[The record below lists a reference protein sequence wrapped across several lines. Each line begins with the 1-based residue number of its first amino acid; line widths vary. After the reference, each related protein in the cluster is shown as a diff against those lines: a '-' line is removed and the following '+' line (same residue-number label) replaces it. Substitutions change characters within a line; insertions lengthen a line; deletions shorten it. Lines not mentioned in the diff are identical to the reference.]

1 MKLCPMESRLKLA
14 LGVALIGAIIVVG
27 TLVPQ
32 PNGSF
37 SGIAL
42 AQNPDPQPTG
52 SIQEITASTPNL
64 TLTVGDTV
72 VLSINVIG
80 RQDIENQRLAD
91 DVKFDWSVSGGR
103 LSDGVDGTSAS
114 YTAPS
119 DPGIYSVTVSP
130 SSGCIGTGLAC
141 TATFRITVRRPG
153 EATGPDAPPRNPEG
167 EIPSILSDSE
177 GEQYQ
182 VFTPEEGGIFTG
194 ESFSISAVM
203 GIVPNGEI
211 IGLRMAEDGS
221 ASNAGMSHHRYT
233 LSGNQYRI
241 FVIDA
246 EGAPISSYNL
256 NGTVAVCIP
265 MPREL
270 RTSISSLEMV
280 NKNSNGT
287 LTVMSSSVRIS
298 PSLIICGNTSTLPA
312 TIAVGIRGTPP
323 PLLEPELEPAE
334 MLPATGGTAPTSRG
348 IIAWALLV
356 GIALIATGTFASIY
370 CHRPHENIQQN

>member
-1 MKLCPMESRLKLA
+1 MKLCSMKSRLKLA
-14 LGVALIGAIIVVG
+14 QDVALIGAIIVVG
-27 TLVPQ
+27 TLALEP
-32 PNGSF
+32 GAS
-37 SGIAL
+37 AL

-64 TLTVGDTV
+64 TLTVGDIV

-80 RQDIENQRLAD
+80 RQDIEDQRLAD
-91 DVKFDWSVSGGR
+91 DVKFDWSVSGGW
-103 LSDGVDGTSAS
+103 LSGGTDGTSAS

-130 SSGCIGTGLAC
+130 RSGCIATGSAC

-182 VFTPEEGGIFTG
+182 VFTPEEGGTFTDDN
-194 ESFSISAVM
+194 FSVSA
-203 GIVPNGEI
+203 GIGIIPNGEI

-233 LSGNQYRI
+233 LSGNQYR
-241 FVIDA
+241 VSVVDA

-265 MPREL
+265 VPGEL
-270 RTSISSLEMV
+270 RTNISSLEMV
-280 NKNSNGT
+280 NKNSNNT

-323 PLLEPELEPAE
+323 PLLEPEAEPDE
-334 MLPATGGTAPTSRG
+334 TLPATGGAVPVSQG
-348 IIAWALLV
+348 IMVWALLLGV
-356 GIALIATGTFASIY
+356 ALIATGTFASTY
-370 CHRPHENIQQN
+370 RHRRHEGIR

>member
-1 MKLCPMESRLKLA
+1 MKLCSMKSRLKLV
-14 LGVALIGAIIVVG
+14 LVGAIIVVG
-27 TLVPQ
+27 TVVLEP
-32 PNGSF
+32 GAS
-37 SGIAL
+37 AL

-80 RQDIENQRLAD
+80 RQDIEDQRLAD

-103 LSDGVDGTSAS
+103 LSDGADGTSAS

-130 SSGCIGTGLAC
+130 RSGCIGTGLAC

-167 EIPSILSDSE
+167 EIPSILSDPE

-182 VFTPEEGGIFTG
+182 VFTPEQGGTFTG
-194 ESFSISAVM
+194 EDFSISAGT

-211 IGLRMAEDGS
+211 IGVRMVEDGS

-233 LSGNQYRI
+233 LSGNQYRVS
-241 FVIDA
+241 VIDA

-265 MPREL
+265 VPEEL
-270 RTSISSLEMV
+270 RTNISSLEMV
-280 NKNSNGT
+280 TKNSNNT
-287 LTVMSSSVRIS
+287 LTVMSSSVRII
-298 PSLIICGNTSTLPA
+298 PSLTMCGNTSTLPA

-323 PLLEPELEPAE
+323 PLLEPEPEPAE
-334 MLPATGGTAPTSRG
+334 ILPATGGAVPVSQG

-356 GIALIATGTFASIY
+356 GVALIATGIFASTY
-370 CHRPHENIQQN
+370 RHGRHEGIQEN

>member
-1 MKLCPMESRLKLA
+1 MFGKAIWDREMKLCSMKSRLKSA
-14 LGVALIGAIIVVG
+14 FVGAIFVVG
-27 TLVPQ
+27 TLLLEP
-32 PNGSF
+32 GAS
-37 SGIAL
+37 AL
-42 AQNPDPQPTG
+42 AQNPDLQPTG

-80 RQDIENQRLAD
+80 RQDIEDQRLAG

-103 LSDGVDGTSAS
+103 LSDGADGTSAS

-130 SSGCIGTGLAC
+130 RSGCIGTGSSC
-141 TATFRITVRRPG
+141 IATFRITIRRSG

-177 GEQYQ
+177 GEQYE
-182 VFTPEEGGIFTG
+182 VFTPEEGGTFTD
-194 ESFSISAVM
+194 ENFSVSAGT
-203 GIVPNGEI
+203 GIVANGEI
-211 IGLRMAEDGS
+211 IGVRMAEDGT

-241 FVIDA
+241 DVIDA
-246 EGAPISSYNL
+246 EGEPISSYNL

-265 MPREL
+265 VPGEL
-270 RTSISSLEMV
+270 RTNISSLEMV
-280 NKNSNGT
+280 TKNSNDT

-323 PLLEPELEPAE
+323 PLLEPELEPTD
-334 MLPATGGTAPTSRG
+334 MLPATGGAVPVSHG
-348 IIAWALLV
+348 IIAWALLAGV
-356 GIALIATGTFASIY
+356 ALIATGTFASTY
-370 CHRPHENIQQN
+370 RHRCH

>member
-1 MKLCPMESRLKLA
+1 MA
-14 LGVALIGAIIVVG
+14 LGVALVGAIIVVG
-27 TLVPQ
+27 TLVPR

-64 TLTVGDTV
+64 TLAVGDTV

-80 RQDIENQRLAD
+80 RQDIEDQRLAD

-103 LSDGVDGTSAS
+103 LSDGTDGTSAS

-194 ESFSISAVM
+194 ENFSISAVM
-203 GIVPNGEI
+203 GIVPNSEI

-233 LSGNQYRI
+233 LSGNQYRV

-256 NGTVAVCIP
+256 NGTVTVCIP
-265 MPREL
+265 VPGAL
-270 RTSISSLEMV
+270 RTNISSLEMV

-298 PSLIICGNTSTLPA
+298 PSLIICGSTSTLPA

-323 PLLEPELEPAE
+323 PLLEPDPEPAE
-334 MLPATGGTAPTSRG
+334 ILPATGGAVPVSQG

-356 GIALIATGTFASIY
+356 GVALIATGTFASTY
-370 CHRPHENIQQN
+370 RHRRQEGIR

>member
-1 MKLCPMESRLKLA
+1 MKLCSMKSRLKLA
-14 LGVALIGAIIVVG
+14 LGVALVGAIIVVG
-27 TLVPQ
+27 TLALQ
-32 PNGSF
+32 SGISF
-37 SGIAL
+37 GGIAL

-52 SIQEITASTPNL
+52 SIQEISASTPNL

-80 RQDIENQRLAD
+80 RQDIEDQRLAN
-91 DVKFDWSVSGGR
+91 DVKFDWSVSGGW
-103 LSDGVDGTSAS
+103 LSGGTDGTSAS

-119 DPGIYSVTVSP
+119 DPGIYSVTVSLR
-130 SSGCIGTGLAC
+130 SGCIGTGLAC

-182 VFTPEEGGIFTG
+182 VFTPEEGGAFTD
-194 ESFSISAVM
+194 ENFSVSAVM

-211 IGLRMAEDGS
+211 MGVRMAEDGS

-233 LSGNQYRI
+233 LSGNQYRV

-246 EGAPISSYNL
+246 ESAPISSYNL

-265 MPREL
+265 VPEEL
-270 RTSISSLEMV
+270 RTNISSLEMV
-280 NKNSNGT
+280 TKNSNNT
-287 LTVMSSSVRIS
+287 LTVMSSSVRII
-298 PSLIICGNTSTLPA
+298 PSLTMCGNTSTLPA

-323 PLLEPELEPAE
+323 PLLEPDPEPTE
-334 MLPATGGTAPTSRG
+334 MLPATGGAVPVSQG
-348 IIAWALLV
+348 IIAWVLLV
-356 GIALIATGTFASIY
+356 GVALIAAGIFASTY
-370 CHRPHENIQQN
+370 RHRRHEDIQEN

>member
-1 MKLCPMESRLKLA
+1 MKLCSMKSRLKLA
-14 LGVALIGAIIVVG
+14 QGVALIGAIIVVG
-27 TLVPQ
+27 TLALEP
-32 PNGSF
+32 GAS
-37 SGIAL
+37 AL

-64 TLTVGDTV
+64 TLTVGDIV

-80 RQDIENQRLAD
+80 RQDIEDQRLAD
-91 DVKFDWSVSGGR
+91 DVKFDWSVSGGW
-103 LSDGVDGTSAS
+103 LSGGTDGTSAS

-130 SSGCIGTGLAC
+130 RSGCIGTGSAC

-182 VFTPEEGGIFTG
+182 VFTPEEGGTFTDDN
-194 ESFSISAVM
+194 FSVSA
-203 GIVPNGEI
+203 GIGIIPNGEI

-233 LSGNQYRI
+233 LSGNQYR
-241 FVIDA
+241 VSVVDA

-265 MPREL
+265 VPGEL
-270 RTSISSLEMV
+270 RTNISSLEMV
-280 NKNSNGT
+280 NKNSNNT

-323 PLLEPELEPAE
+323 PLLEPEAEPDE
-334 MLPATGGTAPTSRG
+334 TLPATGGAVPVSQG
-348 IIAWALLV
+348 IMVWALLLGV
-356 GIALIATGTFASIY
+356 ALIATGTFASTY
-370 CHRPHENIQQN
+370 RHRRHEGIR